1 MPLNFAHSISKKY
14 LTSYIDR
21 YIRYKF
27 NLKDGNPDFRYGYM
41 TTKERKELVSTV
53 FESELPRVRS
63 AIRAKFC
70 FDTYINAS
78 VIYYKAKAADVI
90 QIDYVLEVPIVGVR
104 FGAGDTNQIR
114 LKSFRFRNKWGG
126 AKLVVSSW

>member
-78 VIYYKAKAADVI
+78 VIYYKAKNSLRDSNRLCFGSADCRG
-90 QIDYVLEVPIVGVR
+90 PIWRRGYEPNSVKIV
-104 FGAGDTNQIR
+104 Q
-114 LKSFRFRNKWGG
+114 
-126 AKLVVSSW
+126 V